1 MYTYW
6 LRDTWNCFKHWFLR
20 YVKNCKD
27 FSPDSA
33 SYVVMNFLVVA
44 HIPFDMHLVGRILQ
58 NSAIGESMSDLLY
71 ILNISTCVN

>member
-1 MYTYW
+1 
-6 LRDTWNCFKHWFLR
+6 
-20 YVKNCKD
+20 
-27 FSPDSA
+27 
-33 SYVVMNFLVVA
+33 MNFLVVA